1 MIKLLLYYIMMRKC
15 QVLLKHPV
23 KTLALCHGEAGTK
36 ARLLYTMEQADAE
49 KGGGEHVSRFWTAP
63 ARTAARRRAVAL
75 RGTVRAGA
83 GAGHFCRGRFS
94 GGGADVSGRV
104 SSHLLRHRLFAQILG
119 GMDMKIVVWKS
130 PKMLSALLRRVFGV
144 KEEA

>member
-1 MIKLLLYYIMMRKC
+1 M
-15 QVLLKHPV
+15 
-23 KTLALCHGEAGTK
+23 ALC
-36 ARLLYTMEQADAE
+36 
-49 KGGGEHVSRFWTAP
+49 
-63 ARTAARRRAVAL
+63 
-75 RGTVRAGA
+75 GTVRTGA
-83 GAGHFCRGRFS
+83 GARHFCRGRIS
-94 GGGADVSGRV
+94 GGCANVSGRV